1 MMYPENGKCLDA
13 DNSTRHP
20 QNS

>member
-1 MMYPENGKCLDA
+1 MMYPENGKCLEA